1 MSDQGSRAAT
11 GEEEFIRVVDTS
23 GELMGE
29 FPSSRIA
36 REFARR
42 MIEARKAST
51 LIVEWSKHG
60 RRGQLAIT
68 RRTVDAADRRLQ
80 ELKHQNER
88 RARRWAN
95 LISGI
100 AVAVIGMLALL
111 NVAGAYLE
119 ARQVR
124 PGQSVVQTRTGG

>member
-1 MSDQGSRAAT
+1 MFDQGTRAA
-11 GEEEFIRVVDTS
+11 GNDEEFIRVVDTS

-68 RRTVDAADRRLQ
+68 RKNVDAADRRLR

-95 LISGI
+95 LISAI
-100 AVAVIGMLALL
+100 AVTTIGMLALL
-111 NVAGAYLE
+111 NVAGAYME
-119 ARQVR
+119 ARQGR
-124 PGQSVVQTRTGG
+124 QGQQAVQIRTGG

>member
-1 MSDQGSRAAT
+1 MFDQGTRAASND
-11 GEEEFIRVVDTS
+11 EELVRVVDTS
-23 GELMGE
+23 GELMGQ

-60 RRGQLAIT
+60 RCGQLAIT
-68 RRTVDAADRRLQ
+68 RKTVDAADRRLR
-80 ELKHQNER
+80 ELKQQNER

-95 LISGI
+95 LISAI
-100 AVAVIGMLALL
+100 AVTTIGLLALL
-111 NVAGAYLE
+111 NVASAYME
-119 ARQVR
+119 ARQSSKSQPIV
-124 PGQSVVQTRTGG
+124 QSRTGG

>member
-1 MSDQGSRAAT
+1 MFDQGTRAASND
-11 GEEEFIRVVDTS
+11 EEFIRVVDTS
-23 GELMGE
+23 GELMGQ

-42 MIEARKAST
+42 MIEAQKAST

-68 RRTVDAADRRLQ
+68 RKTVDAADRRLR

-95 LISGI
+95 LISAI
-100 AVAVIGMLALL
+100 AVTTIGLLALL
-111 NVAGAYLE
+111 NVASAYME
-119 ARQVR
+119 ARQVSKG
-124 PGQSVVQTRTGG
+124 PPIVQSRTGG

>member
-1 MSDQGSRAAT
+1 MFDQGTRAASND
-11 GEEEFIRVVDTS
+11 EEFVRVVDTS
-23 GELMGE
+23 GELMGQ

-60 RRGQLAIT
+60 RCGQLAIT
-68 RRTVDAADRRLQ
+68 RKTVDAADRRLR
-80 ELKHQNER
+80 ELKQQNER

-95 LISGI
+95 LISAI
-100 AVAVIGMLALL
+100 AVTTIGLLALL
-111 NVAGAYLE
+111 NVASAYME
-119 ARQVR
+119 ARQSSKSQPIV
-124 PGQSVVQTRTGG
+124 QSRTGG